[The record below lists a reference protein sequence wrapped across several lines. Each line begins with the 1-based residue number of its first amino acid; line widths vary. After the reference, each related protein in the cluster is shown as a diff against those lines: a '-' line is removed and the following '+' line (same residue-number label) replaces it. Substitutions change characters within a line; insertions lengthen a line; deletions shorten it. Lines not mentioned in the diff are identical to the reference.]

1 MTHRTLGGRPLR
13 HIPALADIARD
24 DHHTVVIQ
32 KSSQAG
38 ISELMINLA
47 LWAADRDY
55 AERGHVLYL
64 MPTQNQMDDFTQG
77 RIDRALQ
84 DSAYL
89 RGRLQPE
96 PPRRKGADRKR
107 LKQLGSGVI
116 YLRGAESRKQIAS
129 VDADIVIL
137 DEYDQMAEGVFDLSR
152 KRLGSSAQPRLWIA
166 STPRLPE
173 AGINAMFLQSDQRQ
187 YFIPCPGCDL
197 EQPLT
202 WAKNVDLERAK
213 VVCRSCRAR
222 MDVLRKGRWVPQAPG
237 NDRVHGY
244 HFSRLYLPW
253 ANIPDMI
260 EASQATTPS
269 ALQEFHNNDLGDTF
283 VPPGGGI
290 STNTLDRCRRMYFL
304 SQYGGQP
311 TDMGI
316 DVGIKLHVVIRE
328 REDEDAPRRGRGGEV
343 LPHVPLLWFVG
354 EVADFAELDGLMER
368 FNVERCV
375 IDALPETHAA
385 SQFAKRFSDKV
396 WLAHYDRHQPGHE
409 RERSSNEMPN
419 RYHINRTEAFDE
431 MYQRFREEVPV
442 LPRDAGTLQGFVKE
456 GRGAYYRHLLALT
469 RTLEQD
475 ANENWVSRWVC
486 RGRDDHFAHAEL
498 YCMMAS
504 KISTSIVFAVI
515 PF

>member
-1 MTHRTLGGRPLR
+1 MTHRTLSGRPLR

-24 DHHTVVIQ
+24 KHPFVVIQ

-38 ISELMINLA
+38 ISELLINLA
-47 LWAADRDY
+47 LWAADSGY
-55 AERGHVLYL
+55 AERGNVLYL

-84 DSAYL
+84 DSAHL
-89 RGRLQPE
+89 RARLQPE
-96 PPRRKGADRKR
+96 PPRRKGADRMR
-107 LKQLGSGVI
+107 LKLVGDGAI

-137 DEYDQMAEGVFDLSR
+137 DEYDQMDEGVLELAR
-152 KRLGSSAQPRLWIA
+152 KRLGSSAHPMLRIA
-166 STPRLPE
+166 STPRLPD
-173 AGINAMFLQSDQRQ
+173 AGINAMYLQSDQRL

-197 EQPLT
+197 EQNLT
-202 WAKNVDLERAK
+202 WAKNVDLERAE
-213 VVCRSCRAR
+213 VVCRSCREK
-222 MDVLRKGRWVPQAPG
+222 MDVLRKGLWVPQAPG

-290 STNTLDRCRRMYFL
+290 SGDTLDGCRWTYDL
-304 SQYGGQP
+304 GQYAGQP

-316 DVGIKLHVVIRE
+316 DVGIRLHVVIRQ
-328 REDEDAPRRGRGGEV
+328 REDIDKPRRGREGEV
-343 LPHVPLLWFVG
+343 MPHVPLLWFVG
-354 EVADFAELDGLMER
+354 EVAEFADLDALMKR

-385 SQFAKRFSDKV
+385 SQFAKRFPDRV
-396 WLAHYDRHQPGHE
+396 WLAYYDRHEPGHE
-409 RERSSNEMPN
+409 RRSHGTPN
-419 RYHINRTEAFDE
+419 RYHINRTEALDE
-431 MYQRFREEVPV
+431 MYQRFREGVPA
-442 LPRDAGTLQGFVKE
+442 LPRNARTLRGPVKE

-475 ANENWVSRWVC
+475 ANGNWVSRWVC